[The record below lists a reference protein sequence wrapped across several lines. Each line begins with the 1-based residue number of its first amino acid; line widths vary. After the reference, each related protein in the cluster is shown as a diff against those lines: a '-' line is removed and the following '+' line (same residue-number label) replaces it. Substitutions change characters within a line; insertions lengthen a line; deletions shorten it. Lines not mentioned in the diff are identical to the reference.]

1 MQRINWMLKKGK
13 KVIHMKN
20 EKKKLPRRSLLD
32 YLTVTLRGFLM
43 GTADAVPGVSGGTVA
58 LLVGIYEELIQSIRA
73 VADLR
78 HLQRVFRLQFKAL
91 LDELPWK
98 FLLALVLGIFAGAV
112 TLAHLLENL
121 LETQP
126 LFVWAFF
133 FGLVAASAVVVARRV
148 RVWGSGGVL
157 LLVSGA
163 VITYLVVGL
172 VPMDTPDTFL
182 AFFLSGMI
190 AICAMILP
198 GISGAFILVLL
209 GKYQD
214 VLAAVTGLDLPRL
227 IVFLLGAVV
236 GISLFSRV
244 LGWLFRR
251 FHDVTISLMIG
262 LMVGSLRKLW
272 PWKGEPAGLGEALA
286 PATGESLINVLPAW
300 NLETLLVIG
309 IALAGFG
316 LVVGLEGLASRR
328 KMAPGTISVPAAGE

>member
-1 MQRINWMLKKGK
+1 MENETLKSPSRTL
-13 KVIHMKN
+13 V
-20 EKKKLPRRSLLD
+20 D
-32 YLTVTLRGFLM
+32 YLSLTLRGFLM

-78 HLQRVFRLQFKAL
+78 HLQRVFRLQIKPL

-121 LETQP
+121 LKTQP

-148 RVWGSGGVL
+148 RMWGAGSIF
-157 LLVSGA
+157 LLVLGA
-163 VITYLVVGL
+163 VLTYLVVGL
-172 VPMDTPDTFL
+172 VPMDTPDTLL

-214 VLAAVTGLDLPRL
+214 VLAAVTGLDIPRL
-227 IVFLLGAVV
+227 VIFLLGAIV

-251 FHDVTISLMIG
+251 FHDATIALMIG
-262 LMVGSLRKLW
+262 LMLGSLRKLW
-272 PWKGEPAGLGEALA
+272 PWKAELGGMGGNSPEIGELVM
-286 PATGESLINVLPAW
+286 NVLPAW
-300 NLETLLVIG
+300 SMETFLVIG
-309 IALAGFG
+309 VAVLGFG
-316 LVVGLEGLASRR
+316 LVVGLEGLAARR
-328 KMAPGTISVPAAGE
+328 KEVAGTIHLPALRSEQE

>member
-1 MQRINWMLKKGK
+1 MENQNLQS
-13 KVIHMKN
+13 
-20 EKKKLPRRSLLD
+20 PRRSLLD
-32 YLTVTLRGFLM
+32 YLTITIRGFLM

-148 RVWGSGGVL
+148 RVWGGANVL
-157 LLVSGA
+157 LLIGGA

-198 GISGAFILVLL
+198 GISGAFVLVLL

-214 VLAAVTGLDLPRL
+214 VLAAVTGLDIPRL

-251 FHDVTISLMIG
+251 FHDATITLMIG
-262 LMVGSLRKLW
+262 LMLGSLRKLW
-272 PWKGEPAGLGEALA
+272 PWKGESAGVGEILT
-286 PATGESLINVLPAW
+286 PGGGESLINVLPAW
-300 NLETLLVIG
+300 SGETLLVAVV
-309 IALAGFG
+309 ALFGFG
-316 LVVGLEGLASRR
+316 LVVGLEGLAARR
-328 KMAPGTISVPAAGE
+328 KMMTSTISVPAAGE

>member
-1 MQRINWMLKKGK
+1 ME
-13 KVIHMKN
+13 N
-20 EKKKLPRRSLLD
+20 EKIKLPRRSLLD

-78 HLQRVFRLQFKAL
+78 HLQRVFRLQFKTL

-148 RVWGSGGVL
+148 RAWGSGGVL

-251 FHDVTISLMIG
+251 FHDATISLMIG

-316 LVVGLEGLASRR
+316 LVVGLEGLAARR
-328 KMAPGTISVPAAGE
+328 KMAPGTVSVPAAGE

>member
-1 MQRINWMLKKGK
+1 MVENGNLKT
-13 KVIHMKN
+13 
-20 EKKKLPRRSLLD
+20 PRRSLLD

-58 LLVGIYEELIQSIRA
+58 LLVGIYEELIQSIRE

-91 LDELPWK
+91 LDDLPWK

-148 RVWGSGGVL
+148 RVWGIASVL
-157 LLVSGA
+157 LLISGA

-214 VLAAVTGLDLPRL
+214 VLAAVTGLDISRL

-251 FHDVTISLMIG
+251 FHDATITLMIG
-262 LMVGSLRKLW
+262 LMLGSLRKLW
-272 PWKGEPAGLGEALA
+272 PWKGEPAGVGEVLA
-286 PATGESLINVLPAW
+286 PGGGESLINVLPAW
-300 NLETLLVIG
+300 SGETLLVAVV
-309 IALAGFG
+309 ALFGFG
-316 LVVGLEGLASRR
+316 LVVGLEGLAARR
-328 KMAPGTISVPAAGE
+328 KMMAGTISSIPAAGE

>member
-1 MQRINWMLKKGK
+1 MENGPLKSP
-13 KVIHMKN
+13 
-20 EKKKLPRRSLLD
+20 PRTLVD
-32 YLTVTLRGFLM
+32 YLSVTLRGFLM
-43 GTADAVPGVSGGTVA
+43 GMADAVPGVSGGTVA

-78 HLQRVFRLQFKAL
+78 HLQRVFRLQIKPL

-133 FGLVAASAVVVARRV
+133 FGLVAASALVVARRV
-148 RVWGSGGVL
+148 RVWGLGSIF
-157 LLVSGA
+157 LLVLGA
-163 VITYLVVGL
+163 VLTYLVVGL
-172 VPMDTPDTFL
+172 VPMNTPDTLL

-214 VLAAVTGLDLPRL
+214 VLAAVTGLDIPRL
-227 IVFLLGAVV
+227 VIFLLGAVV

-251 FHDVTISLMIG
+251 FHDATIALMIG
-262 LMVGSLRKLW
+262 LMLGSLRKLW
-272 PWKGEPAGLGEALA
+272 PWKGEVAGTGEALA
-286 PATGESLINVLPAW
+286 PEIGESLINVLPA
-300 NLETLLVIG
+300 LSMETFLVIG
-309 IALAGFG
+309 VAVLGFG
-316 LVVGLEGLASRR
+316 LVVGLEGLAARR
-328 KMAPGTISVPAAGE
+328 KEVAGTIHLPALRSEQE

>member
-1 MQRINWMLKKGK
+1 MENETLKS
-13 KVIHMKN
+13 
-20 EKKKLPRRSLLD
+20 PSRSLVD
-32 YLTVTLRGFLM
+32 YLGVTLRGFLM

-78 HLQRVFRLQFKAL
+78 HLQRVFRLQIKPL

-148 RVWGSGGVL
+148 RVWGAGSMFL
-157 LLVSGA
+157 LILGA
-163 VITYLVVGL
+163 LLTYLVVGL
-172 VPMDTPDTFL
+172 VPMDTPDTLL

-214 VLAAVTGLDLPRL
+214 VLAAVTGLDIPRL
-227 IVFLLGAVV
+227 VIFLLGAVV

-251 FHDVTISLMIG
+251 FHDATIALMIG
-262 LMVGSLRKLW
+262 LMLGSLRKLW
-272 PWKGEPAGLGEALA
+272 PWKGELAGMGEALS
-286 PATGESLINVLPAW
+286 PEIGESLFNVLPAW
-300 NLETLLVIG
+300 SMETFLVIG
-309 IALAGFG
+309 VAVLGFG
-316 LVVGLEGLASRR
+316 LVVGLEGLAARR
-328 KMAPGTISVPAAGE
+328 KEVTGIIHLPALRSEQE

>member
-1 MQRINWMLKKGK
+1 MLKKGK

>member
-1 MQRINWMLKKGK
+1 MENETLKS
-13 KVIHMKN
+13 
-20 EKKKLPRRSLLD
+20 PSRSLVD
-32 YLTVTLRGFLM
+32 YLSVTLRGFLM

-78 HLQRVFRLQFKAL
+78 HLQRVFCLQIKPL

-148 RVWGSGGVL
+148 RVWGAGSMF
-157 LLVSGA
+157 LLVLGA
-163 VITYLVVGL
+163 VLTYLVVGL
-172 VPMDTPDTFL
+172 VPMDTPDTLL

-214 VLAAVTGLDLPRL
+214 VLAAVTGLDIPRL
-227 IVFLLGAVV
+227 VIFLLGAVV

-251 FHDVTISLMIG
+251 FHDATIALMIG
-262 LMVGSLRKLW
+262 LMLGSLRKLW
-272 PWKGEPAGLGEALA
+272 PWKGESAGMGEALS
-286 PATGESLINVLPAW
+286 PEIGESLINVLPAW
-300 NLETLLVIG
+300 SMETFLVIG
-309 IALAGFG
+309 VAVLGFG
-316 LVVGLEGLASRR
+316 LVVGLEGLAARR
-328 KMAPGTISVPAAGE
+328 KEVTGIIHLPALRSEQE

>member
-1 MQRINWMLKKGK
+1 MPEKGLTEIKTMENENLKP
-13 KVIHMKN
+13 
-20 EKKKLPRRSLLD
+20 ERRSLAE
-32 YLTVTLRGFLM
+32 YLSVTLRGFLM

-58 LLVGIYEELIQSIRA
+58 LLVGIYEELIQSIRE

-78 HLQRVFRLQFKAL
+78 HLQRVFRLQFKSL

-112 TLAHLLENL
+112 SLAHLLENL

-133 FGLVAASAVVVARRV
+133 FGLVAASALVVSRRV
-148 RVWGSGGVL
+148 RVWKAGNL
-157 LLVSGA
+157 LLLIAGA
-163 VITYLVVGL
+163 IITYLVVGL
-172 VPMDTPDTFL
+172 VPMDTPDTWL

-214 VLAAVTGLDLPRL
+214 VLAAVTGLDIPRL
-227 IVFLLGAVV
+227 VVFLLGAVV

-251 FHDVTISLMIG
+251 FHDATITLMIG
-262 LMVGSLRKLW
+262 LMIGSLRKLW
-272 PWKGEPAGLGEALA
+272 PWKMELPSADLAEPY
-286 PATGESLINVLPAW
+286 INILPVW
-300 NLETLLVIG
+300 EGQTMLVI
-309 IALAGFG
+309 AMAVAGFG
-316 LVVGLEGLASRR
+316 LVVGLEGLAARR
-328 KMAPGTISVPAAGE
+328 KTVATPMPLSPAED

>member
-13 KVIHMKN
+13 KVFHMEN
-20 EKKKLPRRSLLD
+20 EKIKLPRRSLLD

-78 HLQRVFRLQFKAL
+78 HLQRVFRLQFKTL

-148 RVWGSGGVL
+148 RAWGSGGVL
-157 LLVSGA
+157 LVVSGA

-251 FHDVTISLMIG
+251 FHDATISLMIG

-286 PATGESLINVLPAW
+286 PATGESLINVLPVW

-309 IALAGFG
+309 IALVGFG
-316 LVVGLEGLASRR
+316 LVVGLEGLAARR

>member
-1 MQRINWMLKKGK
+1 MENETLKSP
-13 KVIHMKN
+13 
-20 EKKKLPRRSLLD
+20 PRTLVD
-32 YLTVTLRGFLM
+32 YLSVTLRGFLM
-43 GTADAVPGVSGGTVA
+43 GTADVVPGVSGGTVA

-78 HLQRVFRLQFKAL
+78 HLQRVFRLQIKPL

-148 RVWGSGGVL
+148 RVWGAGSMFL
-157 LLVSGA
+157 LILGA
-163 VITYLVVGL
+163 VLTYLVVGL
-172 VPMDTPDTFL
+172 VPMNTPDTLL

-214 VLAAVTGLDLPRL
+214 VLAAVTGLDIPRL
-227 IVFLLGAVV
+227 VIFLLGAVV

-251 FHDVTISLMIG
+251 FHDATIALMIG
-262 LMVGSLRKLW
+262 LMLGSLRKLW
-272 PWKGEPAGLGEALA
+272 PWKGESAGMGEALS
-286 PATGESLINVLPAW
+286 PEIGESLINVLPAW
-300 NLETLLVIG
+300 SMETFLVIG
-309 IALAGFG
+309 VAVLGFG
-316 LVVGLEGLASRR
+316 LVVGLEGLAARR
-328 KMAPGTISVPAAGE
+328 KEVQE

>member
-1 MQRINWMLKKGK
+1 MENGTLKSPSRTL
-13 KVIHMKN
+13 V
-20 EKKKLPRRSLLD
+20 D
-32 YLTVTLRGFLM
+32 YLSVTLRGFLM

-78 HLQRVFRLQFKAL
+78 HLQRVFRLQIKPL

-133 FGLVAASAVVVARRV
+133 FGLVAASALVVARRV
-148 RVWGSGGVL
+148 RVWGVGSIFLPVL
-157 LLVSGA
+157 GA
-163 VITYLVVGL
+163 VLTYLVVGL
-172 VPMDTPDTFL
+172 VPMNTPDTLL

-214 VLAAVTGLDLPRL
+214 VLAAVTGLDIPRL
-227 IVFLLGAVV
+227 VIFLLGAVL

-251 FHDVTISLMIG
+251 FHDATIALMIG
-262 LMVGSLRKLW
+262 LMLGSLRKLW
-272 PWKGEPAGLGEALA
+272 PWKGEVAGMGEALA
-286 PATGESLINVLPAW
+286 PEIGESLINVLPA
-300 NLETLLVIG
+300 LSMETFMVIG
-309 IALAGFG
+309 VAVLGFG
-316 LVVGLEGLASRR
+316 LVVGLEGLAARR
-328 KMAPGTISVPAAGE
+328 KEVSGTIHLPALRSEQE

>member
-1 MQRINWMLKKGK
+1 MPEKGFSEIKTMEEENLKP
-13 KVIHMKN
+13 
-20 EKKKLPRRSLLD
+20 ERRSMAE
-32 YLTVTLRGFLM
+32 YLSVTLRGFLM

-58 LLVGIYEELIQSIRA
+58 LLVGIYEELIQSIRQ

-78 HLQRVFRLQFKAL
+78 HLQRVFRLQFKSL

-98 FLLALVLGIFAGAV
+98 FLVALVLGIFAGAI

-148 RVWGSGGVL
+148 RVWRAGNLFL
-157 LLVSGA
+157 LITGA

-172 VPMDTPDTFL
+172 VPMDTPDTWL

-214 VLAAVTGLDLPRL
+214 VLAAVTGLDIPRL
-227 IVFLLGAVV
+227 VVFLLGAVV

-251 FHDVTISLMIG
+251 FHDATIALMIG
-262 LMVGSLRKLW
+262 LMIGSLRKLW
-272 PWKGEPAGLGEALA
+272 PWKTELPAADLAEPY
-286 PATGESLINVLPAW
+286 INTLPAW
-300 NLETLLVIG
+300 EVETLLVAG
-309 IALAGFG
+309 LAVVGFG
-316 LVVGLEGLASRR
+316 LVVGLEGLAARR
-328 KMAPGTISVPAAGE
+328 KTVVTPMPLSAAED

>member
-1 MQRINWMLKKGK
+1 MDNQT
-13 KVIHMKN
+13 VQS
-20 EKKKLPRRSLLD
+20 PSRSLVD
-32 YLTVTLRGFLM
+32 YLSITLRGFLM

-78 HLQRVFRLQFKAL
+78 HLKRLFRFQIKPL

-148 RVWGSGGVL
+148 RGWGAGNIL
-157 LLVSGA
+157 LLIFGA
-163 VITYLVVGL
+163 VLTYLVVGL
-172 VPMDTPDTFL
+172 VPMDTPDTLL
-182 AFFLSGMI
+182 AFFLSGVI

-214 VLAAVTGLDLPRL
+214 VLAAVTGLDILRL
-227 IVFLLGAVV
+227 VTFLLGAVV

-251 FHDVTISLMIG
+251 YHDATIALMIG

-272 PWKGEPAGLGEALA
+272 PWKGEVAGIGETIPLQI
-286 PATGESLINVLPAW
+286 GDSLMNVLPSW
-300 NLETLLVIG
+300 SMETLLVILV
-309 IALAGFG
+309 AVVGFG
-316 LVVGLEGLASRR
+316 LVVGLEGLAARR
-328 KMAPGTISVPAAGE
+328 KESAPTLHLPALRSEQE

>member
-1 MQRINWMLKKGK
+1 MENQNLQS
-13 KVIHMKN
+13 
-20 EKKKLPRRSLLD
+20 PRRSLLD
-32 YLTVTLRGFLM
+32 YLTITIRGFLM

-148 RVWGSGGVL
+148 RVWGGANVL
-157 LLVSGA
+157 LLIGGA

-198 GISGAFILVLL
+198 GISGAFVLVLL

-214 VLAAVTGLDLPRL
+214 VLAAVTGLDIPRL

-251 FHDVTISLMIG
+251 FHDATITLMIG
-262 LMVGSLRKLW
+262 LMLGSLRKLW
-272 PWKGEPAGLGEALA
+272 PWKGESAGVGEILT
-286 PATGESLINVLPAW
+286 PGGGESLINVLPAW
-300 NLETLLVIG
+300 SGETLLVAVV
-309 IALAGFG
+309 ALFGFG
-316 LVVGLEGLASRR
+316 LVVGLEGLAARR
-328 KMAPGTISVPAAGE
+328 KMMTRTISVPAAGE

>member
-13 KVIHMKN
+13 KVFHMEN

>member
-13 KVIHMKN
+13 KVFHMEN
-20 EKKKLPRRSLLD
+20 EKIKLPRRSLLD

>member
-1 MQRINWMLKKGK
+1 MENETLKS
-13 KVIHMKN
+13 
-20 EKKKLPRRSLLD
+20 PSRSLVD
-32 YLTVTLRGFLM
+32 YLGVTLRGFLM
-43 GTADAVPGVSGGTVA
+43 GMADAVPGVSGGTVA

-78 HLQRVFRLQFKAL
+78 HLQRVLRLQIKPL

-148 RVWGSGGVL
+148 RVWGAGSMF
-157 LLVSGA
+157 LLVLGA
-163 VITYLVVGL
+163 VLTYLVVGL
-172 VPMDTPDTFL
+172 VPMDTPDTLL

-214 VLAAVTGLDLPRL
+214 VLAAVTGLDIPRL
-227 IVFLLGAVV
+227 VIFLLGAVV

-251 FHDVTISLMIG
+251 FHDATIALMIG
-262 LMVGSLRKLW
+262 LMLGSLRKLW
-272 PWKGEPAGLGEALA
+272 PWKGESAGMGEALS
-286 PATGESLINVLPAW
+286 PEIGESLINVLPAW
-300 NLETLLVIG
+300 SMETFLVIG
-309 IALAGFG
+309 VAVLGFG
-316 LVVGLEGLASRR
+316 LVVGLEGLAARR
-328 KMAPGTISVPAAGE
+328 KEVTDNPSSGSEE

>member
-1 MQRINWMLKKGK
+1 MENETLKS
-13 KVIHMKN
+13 
-20 EKKKLPRRSLLD
+20 PSRSLVD
-32 YLTVTLRGFLM
+32 YLGVTLRGFLM

-78 HLQRVFRLQFKAL
+78 HLQRVFRLQIKPL

-148 RVWGSGGVL
+148 RVWGAGSMF
-157 LLVSGA
+157 LLVLGA
-163 VITYLVVGL
+163 VLTYVVVGL
-172 VPMDTPDTFL
+172 VPMDTPDTLL

-214 VLAAVTGLDLPRL
+214 VLAAVTGLDIPRL
-227 IVFLLGAVV
+227 VIFLLGAVV

-251 FHDVTISLMIG
+251 FHDATIALMIG
-262 LMVGSLRKLW
+262 LMLGSLRKLW
-272 PWKGEPAGLGEALA
+272 PWKGESAGMGEALS
-286 PATGESLINVLPAW
+286 PEIGESLINVLPAW
-300 NLETLLVIG
+300 SMETFLVIG
-309 IALAGFG
+309 VAVLGFG
-316 LVVGLEGLASRR
+316 LVVGLEGLAARR
-328 KMAPGTISVPAAGE
+328 KEVTGIIHLPAMRSEQE